1 MKTGARSASNGLTHI
16 TATPYERLKMAR
28 PDNARYMESHE
39 WGRLESD
46 GSITIGITDF
56 AVDQLN
62 DLTFVDLPEAGDKV
76 TKGEAFGEIESV
88 KAVSDLI
95 SPVSGEILEVHSDV
109 DGDDFS
115 ALKSDAFGKGWLIK
129 VKPDNAD
136 ELNEGTKDLA
146 AYEKQLEEEAH

>member
-1 MKTGARSASNGLTHI
+1 
-16 TATPYERLKMAR
+16 MAR
-28 PDNARYMESHE
+28 PDNARYLETHE
-39 WGRLESD
+39 WGRLEAD
-46 GSITIGITDF
+46 GTVTIGITDF

-95 SPVSGEILEVHSDV
+95 SPVSGEIVEVHSDV

-115 ALKSDAFGKGWLIK
+115 ALKQDAFGKGWLIK

-136 ELNEGTKDLA
+136 ELNEAKSLA
-146 AYEKQLEEEAH
+146 DYEKQLEEEAH

>member
-1 MKTGARSASNGLTHI
+1 
-16 TATPYERLKMAR
+16 MAR
-28 PDNARYMESHE
+28 PNNARYLETHD

-46 GSITIGITDF
+46 GTVSIGITDF

-95 SPVSGEILEVHSDV
+95 SPVSGEIVAVNDGV
-109 DGDDFS
+109 DSDDFS
-115 ALKSDAFGKGWLIK
+115 ALKKDAFGAGWLIK

-136 ELNEGTKDLA
+136 ELGEAKSLA
-146 AYEKQLEEEAH
+146 DYEKQLEDEAH

>member
-1 MKTGARSASNGLTHI
+1 
-16 TATPYERLKMAR
+16 MAR
-28 PDNARYMESHE
+28 PSNARYLETHE

-46 GSITIGITDF
+46 GTVTIGITDF

-76 TKGEAFGEIESV
+76 TRGEAFGEIESV

-95 SPVSGEILEVHSDV
+95 SPVSGEIVAVNDTV
-109 DGDDFS
+109 DSDDFS
-115 ALKSDAFGKGWLIK
+115 ALKKDAFGAGWLIK

-136 ELNEGTKDLA
+136 ELNEAKSLA
-146 AYEKQLEEEAH
+146 DYEKQLEDEAH

>member
-1 MKTGARSASNGLTHI
+1 
-16 TATPYERLKMAR
+16 MAR
-28 PDNARYMESHE
+28 PNNARYLETHE

-46 GSITIGITDF
+46 GTVSIGITDF

-95 SPVSGEILEVHSDV
+95 SPVSGEIVAVNEGV

-115 ALKSDAFGKGWLIK
+115 ALKKDAFGAGWLIK

-136 ELNEGTKDLA
+136 ELGEAKSLA
-146 AYEKQLEEEAH
+146 DYEKQLEEEAH

>member
-1 MKTGARSASNGLTHI
+1 
-16 TATPYERLKMAR
+16 MAR
-28 PDNARYMESHE
+28 PDNARYLESHE
-39 WGRLESD
+39 WGRLEDD
-46 GSITIGITDF
+46 GTVTIGITDF

-95 SPVSGEILEVHSDV
+95 SPVSGEIVEVHDDV
-109 DGDDFS
+109 DDNDF
-115 ALKSDAFGKGWLIK
+115 ADLKEDAFGKGWLIK

-136 ELNEGTKDLA
+136 ELNEAKTLA
-146 AYEKQLEEEAH
+146 DYEKQLEEEAH

>member
-1 MKTGARSASNGLTHI
+1 
-16 TATPYERLKMAR
+16 MAR
-28 PDNARYMESHE
+28 PNNARYLETHE

-46 GSITIGITDF
+46 GTVSIGITDF

-95 SPVSGEILEVHSDV
+95 SPVSGEIVAVNDGV
-109 DGDDFS
+109 DSDDFS
-115 ALKSDAFGKGWLIK
+115 ALKKDAFGAGWLIK

-136 ELNEGTKDLA
+136 ELGEAKSLA
-146 AYEKQLEEEAH
+146 DYEQQLEDEAH

>member
-1 MKTGARSASNGLTHI
+1 
-16 TATPYERLKMAR
+16 MAR
-28 PDNARYMESHE
+28 PDNARYLESHE
-39 WGRLESD
+39 WGRLEGD
-46 GSITIGITDF
+46 GTITIGITDF

-95 SPVSGEILEVHSDV
+95 SPVTGEIVEVHSDV

-115 ALKSDAFGKGWLIK
+115 ALKTDAFGKGWLIK

-146 AYEKQLEEEAH
+146 TYEKQLEEEAH

>member
-1 MKTGARSASNGLTHI
+1 
-16 TATPYERLKMAR
+16 MAR
-28 PDNARYMESHE
+28 PNNVRFLESHE
-39 WGRLESD
+39 WGRLEGD
-46 GSITIGITDF
+46 GTITIGITDF

-62 DLTFVDLPEAGDKV
+62 DLTFVDLPEVGDTV
-76 TKGEAFGEIESV
+76 TKGEPFGEIESV

-95 SPVSGEILEVHSDV
+95 SPVSGEIVAVHDDV

-115 ALKSDAFGKGWLIK
+115 ALKTDAFGKGWLIK